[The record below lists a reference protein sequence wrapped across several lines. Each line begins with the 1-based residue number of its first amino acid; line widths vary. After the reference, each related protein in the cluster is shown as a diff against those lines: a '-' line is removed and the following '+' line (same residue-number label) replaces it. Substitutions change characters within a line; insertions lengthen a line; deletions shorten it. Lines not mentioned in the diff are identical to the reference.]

1 LTEARARIT
10 RAILAAAALAVS
22 GCAAPLSKAPDASG
36 RYATPIGGAPVM
48 DNGTPY
54 SGTLDCLGKTLDRT
68 DGLPRIAVGAIR
80 DYTGKFD
87 EANGARVTQGAALMA
102 VSALARTGLPLVERL
117 DISVAEAELKLANN
131 NLVADRDGLRQIMPA
146 SIEGSDLFLVGG
158 ITELN
163 YNIGSAS
170 AELFASPFDFGRRL
184 YVMNIAL
191 DLRLVETESL
201 RVVDV
206 VSYQKQI
213 LGSETRAGVFE
224 FFGDTLFDLSTQER
238 ALEPMQ
244 IAVRAMIEK
253 AVGEMTRRLLDVEPG
268 TCAPPQTR
276 GTNGPRPQ
284 PGDLL

>member
-1 LTEARARIT
+1 VAGAF
-10 RAILAAAALAVS
+10 ALS
-22 GCAAPLSKAPDASG
+22 GCAATPSSTPDTDG
-36 RYATPIGGAPVM
+36 RYVAPIGGAPVV

-54 SGTLDCLGKTLDRT
+54 SAALDCLGAALDGVG
-68 DGLPRIAVGAIR
+68 GLPRIAVGAIE

-102 VSALARTGLPLVERL
+102 VSALARTGVPLVERL
-117 DISVAEAELKLANN
+117 DISVAETELKLANN
-131 NLVADRDGLRQIMPA
+131 NLVADRHGLRQIMPA

-163 YNIGSAS
+163 YNIGSA
-170 AELFASPFDFGRRL
+170 AGDLFVSPVGVGKRL

-191 DLRLVETESL
+191 DLRLVDTESL

-244 IAVRAMIEK
+244 MAVRAMIEK
-253 AVGEMTRRLLDVEPG
+253 AVGEMTRRLVDLEPG

-276 GTNGPRPQ
+276 EGNDPRTQ
-284 PGDLL
+284 SGDVS

>member
-1 LTEARARIT
+1 MTDPRRHTLR
-10 RAILAAAALAVS
+10 AALTAGALALA
-22 GCAAPLSKAPDASG
+22 GCATPPAETPDASG
-36 RYATPIGGAPVM
+36 RYAAPIGGAPVV
-48 DNGTPY
+48 DNATPY
-54 SGTLDCLGKTLDRT
+54 SGALDCLAASLDHR
-68 DGLPRIAVGAIR
+68 GPLPRIAVGRIR

-102 VSALARTGLPLVERL
+102 VSALARTGVPLVERL
-117 DISVAEAELKLANN
+117 DISVAETELKLANN
-131 NLVADRDGLRQIMPA
+131 NLVGDPGGLREIRPA

-163 YNIGSAS
+163 YNIGSVAQE
-170 AELFASPFDFGRRL
+170 AFVSPLGAGRRL

-213 LGSETRAGVFE
+213 LGRETRAGVFE
-224 FFGDTLFDLSTQER
+224 FFGDTLFDLSSEER

-244 IAVRAMIEK
+244 MAVRAMIEK
-253 AVGEMTRRLLDVEPG
+253 AVGEMTRRLVELEPG
-268 TCAPPQTR
+268 TCAPSPKR
-276 GTNGPRPQ
+276 EAEASPDRS
-284 PGDLL
+284 GDLT